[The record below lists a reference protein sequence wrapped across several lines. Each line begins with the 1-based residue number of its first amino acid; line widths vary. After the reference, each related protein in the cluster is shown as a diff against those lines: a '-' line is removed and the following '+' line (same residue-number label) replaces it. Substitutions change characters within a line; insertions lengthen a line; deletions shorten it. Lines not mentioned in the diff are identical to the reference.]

1 MGKIRRNQIEV
12 IAQKEN
18 EVKAQGKEA
27 RVRERRTKARV
38 RVVGV
43 PKKKTPKNKVGAE
56 VHGRVGKRAKAL
68 TRSAE
73 RVKVAREA
81 AEARAEARAL
91 AGARAEAHAAHEE
104 VEAGEGVA
112 AIGVETSDTRQ
123 TLARL
128 SHTFRKTSSQYDDV
142 NIRSNLPSFLKISL
156 HLHLSVVVT
165 AIMISCGLEEVHS
178 RKKKQTDYK
187 EKRRKEKEEKSV
199 RF

>member
-43 PKKKTPKNKVGAE
+43 PKKTPKNKVGAE

-112 AIGVETSDTRQ
+112 AIGVETKKLR
-123 TLARL
+123 
-128 SHTFRKTSSQYDDV
+128 V
-142 NIRSNLPSFLKISL
+142 N
-156 HLHLSVVVT
+156 T
-165 AIMISCGLEEVHS
+165 TM
-178 RKKKQTDYK
+178 
-187 EKRRKEKEEKSV
+187 
-199 RF
+199 